1 MAMANVEEVKVSVA
15 ASVDGAERAIAGIQV
30 VADQLDQ
37 SLALLRLTAVGSF
50 HPSAVAAIAQLE
62 QARTRLDEATQ
73 LTRAAM
79 DSANQFRS
87 MI

>member
-1 MAMANVEEVKVSVA
+1 MANVEEVKVSVA
-15 ASVDGAERAIAGIQV
+15 ASVDGAQRAITGIQV

-37 SLALLRLTAVGSF
+37 SLALLRLTAIGSF
-50 HPSAVAAIAQLE
+50 HPATAAAIAQLE

-73 LTRAAM
+73 LTRTAI

>member
-1 MAMANVEEVKVSVA
+1 MANVEEVKVSLA
-15 ASVDGAERAIAGIQV
+15 ASVDGAERAVAGIQA

-50 HPSAVAAIAQLE
+50 HPTTAAAISQLE

-73 LTRAAM
+73 LTRAAIE
-79 DSANQFRS
+79 SANQFRG

>member
-1 MAMANVEEVKVSVA
+1 MANVEEVKVNLA
-15 ASVDGAERAIAGIQV
+15 ASVDGADRAIAGIQA

-50 HPSAVAAIAQLE
+50 HPTTAAAISQLE

>member
-1 MAMANVEEVKVSVA
+1 LANVEEVKVNLAVSI
-15 ASVDGAERAIAGIQV
+15 DGADRAVTGIQLV
-30 VADQLDQ
+30 TDQLDQ
-37 SLALLRLTAVGSF
+37 SLALLRLTAIGSF
-50 HPSAVAAIAQLE
+50 HPAAAAAIAHLE

-79 DSANQFRS
+79 DSANQFRG